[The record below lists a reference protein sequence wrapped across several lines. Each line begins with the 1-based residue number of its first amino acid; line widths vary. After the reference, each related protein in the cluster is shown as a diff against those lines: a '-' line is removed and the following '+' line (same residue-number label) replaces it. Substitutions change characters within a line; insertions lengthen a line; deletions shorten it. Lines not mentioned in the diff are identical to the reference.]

1 MGLYLLSGFSGLI
14 LVAVVSCWLIGGW
27 LSWGGFRWT
36 DLSMWPSPGL
46 HMAAGQNSKRRSENT
61 GTIFR
66 PILRTDTKSLPPDS
80 VDQSKFQDDFHSR
93 GLEIDPCLLIR
104 GAAKKVT
111 WGGEG
116 SLPIL

>member
-1 MGLYLLSGFSGLI
+1 MGLYLPSGFSGLI

-36 DLSMWPSPGL
+36 DLSMWPSLGL

-61 GTIFR
+61 CAVFR
-66 PILRTDTKSLPPDS
+66 PTLRTDTKSLPPDS

-93 GLEIDPCLLIR
+93 GLEIDPGLLIR

-111 WGGEG
+111 WGEEG